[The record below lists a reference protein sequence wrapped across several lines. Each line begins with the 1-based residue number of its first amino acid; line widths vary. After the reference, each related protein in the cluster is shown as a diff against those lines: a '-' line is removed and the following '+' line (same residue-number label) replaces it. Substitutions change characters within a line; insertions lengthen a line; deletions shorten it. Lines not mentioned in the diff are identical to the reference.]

1 MANAIASQVQ
11 ALYVGYLGRA
21 ADQAG
26 LDFWTNAITAGTST
40 LESVALGFTLSQEY
54 QTQYADLNTSD
65 LVGKVYENVLGRA
78 ADADGLAFWV
88 GEIEK
93 GVITADTLVASIV
106 SSLGAIDQTV
116 IDNKVFVASAYT
128 AAAGSNY
135 SAQSG
140 ASVIANVTGDPA
152 TVSAALEGISSGVIG
167 GSVTGLNI
175 IQGLYAAQKAV
186 SAFEASNAAA
196 VNKFVADFKADSNA
210 ATGASD
216 LLAADASFSAKLT
229 AAKTDADDA
238 RDALGSDSLAVVTAK
253 AVDAQKALD
262 AVVAKLTFAEKDL
275 VNKYNTAVAADK
287 AATGASAEQEAA
299 AKAGLGLATG
309 FTAAL
314 AAAKAAGVTF
324 AADTGAGVWDA
335 YVGNQADP
343 AAPAPAAPAS
353 DDVRAKIADAF
364 KDVAFFSNTFKPAA
378 DAEYTDLKAEVA
390 LTKATGDLNAST
402 NGPAYIAAAN
412 ADAAADK
419 LVADVTAADAVKS
432 QVDAL
437 ADQYEAANKGVTDFT
452 TAVTGKIAVFNGAG
466 ADTEITDI
474 TGATLTA
481 AAAKETFYFQDKIAA
496 VDDVTIGSF
505 AKGDAI
511 YLGEGIAFNS
521 GALSTGNNSAL
532 EFFLIQDGAD
542 AKLVIETSVY
552 GSANTNLEG
561 VTASEL
567 SPDAA
572 VITLTGVS
580 IDDLQV
586 SNGAI
591 IYA

>member
-26 LDFWTNAITAGTST
+26 LDFWTNAIANGTST
-40 LESVALGFTLSQEY
+40 IESVALGFTLSQEY
-54 QTQYADLNTSD
+54 QTQYAGLNTSD

-116 IDNKVFVASAYT
+116 IDNKVFVANAYT

-196 VNKFVADFKADSNA
+196 VNKFVADFKADSNV
-210 ATGASD
+210 ATAASD
-216 LLAADASFSAKLT
+216 ALAADASFSAKLA
-229 AAKTDADDA
+229 AAKKDADDA
-238 RDALGSDSLAVVTAK
+238 RIALGNDSLTVVTAK
-253 AVDAQKALD
+253 AADAQKALD

-275 VNKYNTAVAADK
+275 VNKYNAAVAADK

-299 AKAGLGLATG
+299 AKAGLGVATG
-309 FTAAL
+309 FVAAL
-314 AAAKAAGVTF
+314 AAAKAAGVVF
-324 AADTGAGVWDA
+324 DADTGAGVWNA
-335 YVGNQADP
+335 YVGAQA

-452 TAVTGKIAVFNGAG
+452 TAVTGKIAVFNAAG

-481 AAAKETFYFQDKIAA
+481 TAAKETFYFQDKIAA

>member
-40 LESVALGFTLSQEY
+40 IESVALGFTLSQEY

-116 IDNKVFVASAYT
+116 IDNKVFVANAYT

-196 VNKFVADFKADSNA
+196 VNKFVADFKADSNV
-210 ATGASD
+210 ATAASD
-216 LLAADASFSAKLT
+216 LLAANASFSAKLA

-238 RDALGSDSLAVVTAK
+238 RIALGGDSLTVVTAK
-253 AVDAQKALD
+253 AADAQKALD

-275 VNKYNTAVAADK
+275 VNKYNAAVAADK

-299 AKAGLGLATG
+299 AKAGLGVATG
-309 FTAAL
+309 FVAAL
-314 AAAKAAGVTF
+314 AAAKAAGVVF
-324 AADTGAGVWDA
+324 DADTGAGVWNA
-335 YVGNQADP
+335 YVGAQA

-452 TAVTGKIAVFNGAG
+452 TAVTGKIAVFNATG

-481 AAAKETFYFQDKIAA
+481 TAAKETFYFQDKIAA